1 MDELS
6 RDLHDAV
13 LLKIEHD
20 WHARICRLHFR
31 GSPTIA
37 EPFQIEFSDVARLEL
52 SAEAPWGPSASVLEA
67 GRGPGESVAITM
79 QSGDVL
85 VVHSPNY
92 SLKRTNQ
99 SLRD

>member
-6 RDLHDAV
+6 RNLHDAV

-20 WHARICRLHFR
+20 WQSRTCNLHFG
-31 GSPTIA
+31 GSPTIGQ
-37 EPFQIEFSDVARLEL
+37 PFQVEFHDVARLEL
-52 SAEAPWGPSASVLEA
+52 SALAPWGPSSSVLEVA
-67 GRGPGESVAITM
+67 TSPGEPVTITM
-79 QSGDVL
+79 QSGDTL

-92 SLKRTNQ
+92 SLKRTDQ

>member
-1 MDELS
+1 MDQLS

-20 WHARICRLHFR
+20 WQSRKCTLYFR
-31 GSPTIA
+31 GSPTIGA
-37 EPFQIEFSDVARLEL
+37 PFHVEFADVARLEF
-52 SAEAPWGPSASVLEA
+52 SAEAPWGPSASILEA
-67 GRGPGESVAITM
+67 AQMPGNSFAMTM
-79 QSGDVL
+79 QSGDTL